1 MRPIRDI
8 ISAPG
13 AKGAI
18 DAAAPTQQVDI
29 PRLNLD
35 VDLAEKKTALSSSDE
50 AEHVENVTNWVD
62 KPKDRRLDRALDWVV
77 CASGSQPVFFFILA
91 GILTWALLGIPYGET
106 DDWAVLI
113 SDIQA
118 IISYIFDSFLMRQL
132 LNAYESSIRVSA
144 SLLSRNES
152 NKRMLRTALGSGRFT
167 KPTGDWEQRATLYR
181 DFAADLPRENLVGRM
196 TTRVSLVFGHI
207 GTICFYWAGIFV
219 WIGFGQYCGWSDT
232 WQLYINS
239 ATSALMVL
247 IFAFLAYVRE
257 RHNVYITACLQHI
270 FKVDSAVEL
279 KLRNM
284 TGDDIPNPTIVVPA
298 PKMSRIQRAIF
309 YYADLV
315 GTLTGIAILLIVL
328 IVWICIGP
336 AMGFSSNWW
345 LLIGTYAGLIG
356 LHDGF
361 VLRNVQAQFNDYED
375 SAVDNVNLSDKAIF
389 EDLSLPD
396 PANEHVQDKSLTYR
410 LSKGMGAICA
420 HEYTVIAGV
429 VLIIG
434 LIVGASA
441 QGWSL
446 TGQLLCNVPPSLI
459 ESFFMMILI
468 TGHNIAE
475 TKRRVEYH
483 NVYLRRM
490 KLLAYVEALD
500 GAAKTA

>member
-8 ISAPG
+8 ISSPG
-13 AKGAI
+13 AKGPI
-18 DAAAPTQQVDI
+18 EAAAPTQHVEI
-29 PRLNLD
+29 PRLNLELD
-35 VDLAEKKTALSSSDE
+35 TVEKKTALSSSDE
-50 AEHVENVTNWVD
+50 VEHVENVTGWVD
-62 KPKDRRLDRALDWVV
+62 KPKDGRLDRGLDWFVR
-77 CASGSQPVFFFILA
+77 ASGSQPVFFFILA

-113 SDIQA
+113 SDVQA
-118 IISYIFDSFLMRQL
+118 IISYIFDSFLMRQQ
-132 LNAYESSIRVSA
+132 LNAYESSTRVSA
-144 SLLSRNES
+144 SLISRNES
-152 NKRMLRTALGSGRFT
+152 NKRMLRTALASGRFT
-167 KPTGDWEQRATLYR
+167 KPVGDWEQNAAARR
-181 DFAADLPRENLVGRM
+181 HFAADLPRENLVGRI
-196 TTRVSLVFGHI
+196 TTRVSKGFGHI
-207 GTICFYWAGIFV
+207 GTICFYWVGIFV
-219 WIGFGQYCGWSDT
+219 WIGFGEYCGWSDT

-257 RHNVYITACLQHI
+257 RHNIYITACLQHI

-279 KLRNM
+279 RLRTM
-284 TGDDIPNPTIVVPA
+284 TGDEVPNPTIVVPA

-315 GTLTGIAILLIVL
+315 GTLTGIAILLVVF

-336 AMGFSSNWW
+336 VLDFSANWW
-345 LLIGTYAGLIG
+345 LLIGTYAGLVG

-361 VLRNVQAQFNDYED
+361 VLRNVQAKFGEYEE
-375 SAVDNVNLSDKAIF
+375 SAVEEVNMSDKAIF
-389 EDLSLPD
+389 EELTLLD

-410 LSKGMGAICA
+410 MSKRMGDVCS
-420 HEYTVIAGV
+420 HELTVVAGV
-429 VLIIG
+429 ILIIG

-441 QGWSL
+441 QRWSL

-468 TGHNIAE
+468 TGHNMAE
-475 TKRRVEYH
+475 NKRRVEYH
-483 NVYLRRM
+483 NVYLRRI

-500 GAAKTA
+500 GETKTA